1 MNYLS
6 FFFFLTA
13 KLNELVTYTVHVY
26 GIIMTIIMCDCVC
39 AWSDSVEE
47 FKIVYLVSRI
57 EADLP
62 EGA

>member
-1 MNYLS
+1 
-6 FFFFLTA
+6 
-13 KLNELVTYTVHVY
+13 
-26 GIIMTIIMCDCVC
+26 MCECVC